1 MPSDIRNLESLRAL
15 RVERHVTPTS
25 SGSTVISYTKDLGEG
40 PVLWLVHGYPQSAY
54 MYAHAFCHVFI
65 VLLIVSSSWRHV
77 ILSNGS
83 LVPLFFLTRSS
94 DYPPTAG
101 QDILVRSRGACSHPP
116 LPPHLSDHY

>member
-1 MPSDIRNLESLRAL
+1 MSSDTRNLESLPSL

-54 MYAHAFCHVFI
+54 MYVHTFDHVI
-65 VLLIVSSSWRHV
+65 PILLTFASSWRHV

-83 LVPLFFLTRSS
+83 PIPLFFLT
-94 DYPPTAG
+94 
-101 QDILVRSRGACSHPP
+101 
-116 LPPHLSDHY
+116 